1 MITLY
6 YHGGS
11 ANHGCEAIVRSTY
24 KILGEPLTLFSS
36 SIAEEQKYGIDQIV
50 DVAEDVYKPLNK
62 TSMSY
67 IKCALYSKLYK
78 SDYQFIKYG
87 HKTFLNSI
95 SKGDICLSIG
105 GDNYCYAGTDKLSFY
120 NRMIHEKGAK
130 TVLWGCSID
139 PSVLSK
145 SVIEDLKLYDLI
157 TVRESL
163 SYTGLQQAGIRDNVL
178 LYPDPAFQLDVSDS
192 DVPADFNCK
201 NTIGINV
208 SPLVAECGNL
218 VMDNYNELIHYI
230 INNTKYKVLLI
241 PHVVKSESDDRNILK
256 LFLNKYAKSKRIE
269 MISDRN
275 CMELKSVIS
284 KCRMF
289 IGARTH
295 ATIAA
300 YSTCVPTLVAGYS
313 IKAKGIATDIFG
325 TDEHYVAPVQSFTKT
340 TDLVKAFVWLN
351 DHEESIRN
359 HLVQTMPQYCSK
371 AIEAKKAIMRI
382 IEK

>member
-145 SVIEDLKLYDLI
+145 SVIWGTRRVSRPTNTTSRPSAKL
-157 TVRESL
+157 S
-163 SYTGLQQAGIRDNVL
+163 NV
-178 LYPDPAFQLDVSDS
+178 PVCPTFFVPRAFFTTLRAV
-192 DVPADFNCK
+192 K
-201 NTIGINV
+201 LV
-208 SPLVAECGNL
+208 SPGCFA
-218 VMDNYNELIHYI
+218 
-230 INNTKYKVLLI
+230 YKTMPAAV
-241 PHVVKSESDDRNILK
+241 
-256 LFLNKYAKSKRIE
+256 LFLFIAIRIL
-269 MISDRN
+269 N
-275 CMELKSVIS
+275 
-284 KCRMF
+284 F
-289 IGARTH
+289 
-295 ATIAA
+295 
-300 YSTCVPTLVAGYS
+300 S
-313 IKAKGIATDIFG
+313 IVRLF
-325 TDEHYVAPVQSFTKT
+325 
-340 TDLVKAFVWLN
+340 
-351 DHEESIRN
+351 
-359 HLVQTMPQYCSK
+359 
-371 AIEAKKAIMRI
+371 
-382 IEK
+382 